1 VKGAWNM
8 CETCVPSTQYS
19 VLRPVTQHPVFG
31 TASSVQCPRNPILIG
46 CRRRHR
52 IWIVRFDP
60 TTNGESLNTPL
71 TPTLVVLRR
80 TWGWGQGQS
89 PGCVPLTVGV
99 SITFRRAT
107 TEMII
112 CQGSR
117 RLIIELNA
125 LPLPLPVG
133 RGWHNPAGV
142 EKVIKNA
149 GQTIARKFA
158 GPARCLC
165 SWFESTAPPPNQ
177 QLLVVQHSSGQQTS
191 SRSI

>member
-1 VKGAWNM
+1 MKGAWNM

-89 PGCVPLTVGV
+89 PGCVPLTAGV

-125 LPLPLPVG
+125 LPLPLPQLVG
-133 RGWHNPAGV
+133 VGITRP
-142 EKVIKNA
+142 
-149 GQTIARKFA
+149 
-158 GPARCLC
+158 
-165 SWFESTAPPPNQ
+165 ESKKSLKTQAKRLHANLLVPLAVFVPGSSPPPPRP
-177 QLLVVQHSSGQQTS
+177 TS
-191 SRSI
+191 SC